1 MTQHHRSAVTSVP
14 DLTEENPTT
23 PMAPLGI
30 DDFFDAHRPLYEVK
44 ANLFKGVSHPVRVR
58 VLEVLSASPDDVS
71 VADLIADTGLEASHL
86 SQHLSVLR
94 RHNLVVAERRAS
106 QVFYRL
112 AFPEVADLLAV
123 SRALLAKVLERTYEQ
138 LASTVGSR
146 PADAD
151 AASDTATADTA
162 DADVAPGRSP
172 R

>member
-1 MTQHHRSAVTSVP
+1 MVSPAGATGPEVTSQ
-14 DLTEENPTT
+14 EI
-23 PMAPLGI
+23 GI
-30 DDFFDAHRPLYEVK
+30 DDFSDAHRPLYEVK

-58 VLEVLSASPDDVS
+58 VLEVLSAAPDDVS

-112 AFPEVADLLAV
+112 AFPEVADLMSV
-123 SRALLAKVLERTYEQ
+123 SRALLIKILERTHDQ
-138 LASTVGSR
+138 LVSTVSS
-146 PADAD
+146 AE
-151 AASDTATADTA
+151 
-162 DADVAPGRSP
+162 APTQSLTQMPMP